1 MSATADAAAETCMGG
16 RLGTRRGWSKPDI
29 KNVVRRGTALILKDF
44 AEKAWIVRRF
54 GRWQVRREIRALGR
68 LQGLRG
74 IPACHGWVSPCGIL
88 IERVQGERITRWH
101 LRAPAEIARMLAR
114 LEKLVN
120 DLHARGIVHLDLR
133 KRDNILITDS
143 GMPLIIDFNAS
154 ICFEAGSL
162 AARLVLP
169 LLRRIDTSAVL
180 KWKSRLAPELLTA
193 AEKRRH
199 RIMSVARRLW
209 IFS

>member
-1 MSATADAAAETCMGG
+1 MSATAGAAATTSLGG
-16 RLGTRRGWSKPDI
+16 RLITRRGWSKPDI
-29 KNVVRRGTALILKDF
+29 KNVVRRGTTLILKDF

-54 GRWQVRREIRALGR
+54 GRWQVHREIRAFKR

-74 IPACHGWVSPCGIL
+74 IPVCHGMVSPCGVL
-88 IERVQGERITRWH
+88 IERVQGERITRWRE
-101 LRAPAEIARMLAR
+101 RAPADIARMLER
-114 LEKLVN
+114 LESLVN

-143 GMPLIIDFNAS
+143 GLPRIIDFDAS
-154 ICFEAGSL
+154 ICFESGSL
-162 AARLVLP
+162 PARFVLP
-169 LLRRIDTSAVL
+169 LLRCIDTSAVL

-199 RIMSVARRLW
+199 RIMSVVRRLW

>member
-1 MSATADAAAETCMGG
+1 MSATADAAAKPCMGE
-16 RLGTRRGWSKPDI
+16 RLITRRGWSKPDI
-29 KNVVRRGTALILKDF
+29 KNVVRRDNVLILKDF
-44 AEKAWIVRRF
+44 AEKAWIVRKI
-54 GRWQVRREIRALGR
+54 GRWQVHREIRALIR

-74 IPACHGWVSPCGIL
+74 IPKCYGQVSPCGIL
-88 IERVQGERITRWH
+88 IERVQGERITRWR
-101 LRAPAEIARMLAR
+101 LRAPADVARMLAR
-114 LEKLVN
+114 LESLV
-120 DLHARGIVHLDLR
+120 DELHARGIVHLDLR

-154 ICFEAGSL
+154 ICFEEGGL
-162 AARLVLP
+162 AARFVFP

-180 KWKSRLAPELLTA
+180 KWKSRLTPELLTA

-199 RIMSVARRLW
+199 RFMSVARRLW